1 MKGKTAY
8 CKTISDKRE
17 TAAILHS
24 DDTRIGN
31 ESIFC
36 HQPHFLID
44 PRQTCTIA
52 GNGVSHHSL
61 LK

>member
-1 MKGKTAY
+1 MKGKKAH
-8 CKTISDKRE
+8 CETISDKRE

-24 DDTRIGN
+24 DDTLIGN
-31 ESIFC
+31 DSIFC
-36 HQPHFLID
+36 HQTQFLFD
-44 PRQTCTIA
+44 PRQICTIA